1 MSLVPEKRADKNGR
15 LVTRHVRSSGTS
27 VKKTLPQPALTT
39 VSRDTLVQ
47 ELIDTLDIRL
57 ANRKSVEDGLAKY
70 SDALI
75 SRLHKARID
84 DRVDRL
90 TMSLFLSDEPPENS
104 LSQVVGLI
112 SLTTPKGSGFRGYSS
127 LPIINGLHRYKS
139 LPPSHDYALES
150 KVVRDQCAAIVKV
163 VNVLI
168 DHVNPELGAVES
180 TGDTPLDEQWA
191 TDERLVEMLVNDP
204 RLASKVIDVIKETG
218 RGDFP
223 FISAYLRG
231 DSTALVDGEL

>member
-1 MSLVPEKRADKNGR
+1 MSLIPEKRADKNGR
-15 LVTRHVRSSGTS
+15 LVTRHVRSGSTS
-27 VKKTLPQPALTT
+27 PKKTLPQPALTT
-39 VSRDTLVQ
+39 ASRDTLVQ
-47 ELIDTLDIRL
+47 EFIDTLDVRV
-57 ANRKSVEDGLAKY
+57 ANRKSVEDSLAKY

-75 SRLHKARID
+75 SRLHKARTE

-104 LSQVVGLI
+104 LSQAVGLI
-112 SLTTPKGSGFRGYSS
+112 SLSMPKGNGFRGYSS

-139 LPPSHDYALES
+139 LPPSDDYSLES
-150 KVVRDQCAAIVKV
+150 KAVRDQCAAIVKV

-168 DHVNPELGAVES
+168 DFVNPELGAVES

-191 TDERLVEMLVNDP
+191 TDDRLVEMLVSDP
-204 RLASKVIDVIKETG
+204 KQTTKIISIIKETG
-218 RGDFP
+218 RGDYP

>member
-1 MSLVPEKRADKNGR
+1 MSIVPEKRADKNGR
-15 LVTRHVRSSGTS
+15 IVTRHVRSNTETL
-27 VKKTLPQPALTT
+27 KKTLPQPVLTT
-39 VSRDTLVQ
+39 ASRNTLVQ
-47 ELIDTLDIRL
+47 EFIDTLDVRIT
-57 ANRKSVEDGLAKY
+57 NRKSVEDSLAKY

-75 SRLHKARID
+75 ARLHKARME

-90 TMSLFLSDEPPENS
+90 TMSLFISDEPSENS
-104 LSQVVGLI
+104 LSQAVGII
-112 SLTTPKGSGFRGYSS
+112 SLTTPKGSGFKGYAS
-127 LPIINGLHRYKS
+127 LPIINGLHRYKN
-139 LPPSHDYALES
+139 LPPSHDYSLES
-150 KVVRDQCAAIVKV
+150 KAVRDQCAAIVKV

-168 DHVNPELGAVES
+168 DYVNPELGAVES

-191 TDERLVEMLVNDP
+191 TDDRLVEMLVNDP
-204 RLASKVIDVIKETG
+204 KLASKIISVIKETG

>member
-15 LVTRHVRSSGTS
+15 LVTRHVRPGSTAP
-27 VKKTLPQPALTT
+27 KKKLPQPALTAA
-39 VSRDTLVQ
+39 SRDTLVQ
-47 ELIDTLDIRL
+47 EFIDTLDVRV
-57 ANRKSVEDGLAKY
+57 ANRKSVEDTLAKY

-75 SRLHKARID
+75 ARLHKARIE

-90 TMSLFLSDEPPENS
+90 TMSLFISDEPSENS
-104 LSQVVGLI
+104 LSQAVGII
-112 SLTTPKGSGFRGYSS
+112 SLTMLKGSGFTGYAS

-139 LPPSHDYALES
+139 LTTSSDYSLES

-180 TGDTPLDEQWA
+180 TGDTPLDEQWC
-191 TDERLVEMLVNDP
+191 TDDRLVEMLVADP
-204 RLASKVIDVIKETG
+204 KISSKVIAIIKENG
-218 RGDFP
+218 RGDYP
-223 FISAYLRG
+223 FINAYLRG

>member
-15 LVTRHVRSSGTS
+15 MVTRHVRSSGTS
-27 VKKTLPQPALTT
+27 RKKTLPQPSLSTA
-39 VSRDTLVQ
+39 SREQLEQ
-47 ELIDTLDIRL
+47 EFIDTLDVRV
-57 ANRKSVEDGLAKY
+57 ANRKAVHDSLAKY
-70 SDALI
+70 SDTLI
-75 SRLHKARID
+75 ERLHKARID

-104 LSQVVGLI
+104 LSQAVGII
-112 SLTTPKGSGFRGYSS
+112 SLTMPKGSGFRGYSS

-139 LPPSHDYALES
+139 LPSSHDYSLES
-150 KVVRDQCAAIVKV
+150 KAVRDQCAAIVKV
-163 VNVLI
+163 VNALI
-168 DHVNPELGAVES
+168 DHVNPELGAVET

-191 TDERLVEMLVNDP
+191 TDDRLVEMLVNDP
-204 RLASKVIDVIKETG
+204 KLTSKVISVIKETG

-223 FISAYLRG
+223 FVSAYLRG